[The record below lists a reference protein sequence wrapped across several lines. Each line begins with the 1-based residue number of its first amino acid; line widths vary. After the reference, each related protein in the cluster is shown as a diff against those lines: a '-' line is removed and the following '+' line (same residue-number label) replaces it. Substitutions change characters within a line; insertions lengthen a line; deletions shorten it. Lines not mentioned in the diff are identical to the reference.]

1 MSRRGHPPPRPE
13 LLIHTGSVIEAK
25 ASGMIDH
32 LVEISKLPATDI
44 TLDELKSATQDHDQY
59 VESLAKKASAIQLNL
74 DRCKTLMQSSDNWT
88 KDRLEA
94 KNSKLN
100 ALKAA
105 KARLEAA
112 VSLPIRGSPAC
123 RVGQKLMS

>member
-1 MSRRGHPPPRPE
+1 
-13 LLIHTGSVIEAK
+13 
-25 ASGMIDH
+25 MIDH

-44 TLDELKSATQDHDQY
+44 TLDEVKSATQDHDQY

-94 KNSKLN
+94 KTSKLN
-100 ALKAA
+100 ALKDA

-112 VSLPIRGSPAC
+112 VSLPIRGNPAC
-123 RVGQKLMS
+123 RVGQRLMS